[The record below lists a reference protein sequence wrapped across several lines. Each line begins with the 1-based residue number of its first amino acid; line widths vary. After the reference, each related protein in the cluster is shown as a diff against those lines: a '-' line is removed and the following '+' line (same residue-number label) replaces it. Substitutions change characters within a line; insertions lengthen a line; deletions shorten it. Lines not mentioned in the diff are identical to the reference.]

1 LDLQYQ
7 PAKGHRLLR
16 TAVFL
21 LGSFSASLALA
32 DSSEGIVSPI
42 EAPTSQVEPQCLDL
56 AQAIMSIASEVE
68 AVELERALETSI
80 AAVDAL
86 ECQPE
91 PVQPVLLTALLQMVG
106 AVQLYSGDEASAK
119 DAFAWAATTSPS
131 TPLSPTYGQDAV
143 ELYQA
148 EQTRIFDAE
157 PAKLEVMGDVEAWID
172 GALLMVGQHQNLTPG
187 KHLVQWRLDNE
198 PIQARVI
205 ELMAG
210 EDRGL
215 RLGPGGSVPETLLTV
230 PVVETPPISRLA
242 TPGQVLFLGTGLA
255 SITGGTV
262 LVVLASRSHD
272 RFYEE
277 QDPEDL
283 PELQTRTNSLAAT
296 GLVLMASGIA
306 VGSFS
311 ITLGSGLSV
320 SGSF

>member
-1 LDLQYQ
+1 M
-7 PAKGHRLLR
+7 
-16 TAVFL
+16 
-21 LGSFSASLALA
+21 
-32 DSSEGIVSPI
+32 E
-42 EAPTSQVEPQCLDL
+42 L

-68 AVELERALETSI
+68 DVELERALETSI
-80 AAVDAL
+80 AALDAL

-119 DAFAWAATTSPS
+119 DAFAWAATSSPS

-148 EQTRIFDAE
+148 EQTRIFEAE
-157 PAKLEVMGDVEAWID
+157 PAKLEVMGEVEAWID
-172 GALLMVGQHQNLTPG
+172 GAALMVGQSQNLTPG
-187 KHLVQWRLDNE
+187 KHLVQWRLDE
-198 PIQARVI
+198 EAIEARVI

-210 EDRGL
+210 EERGL
-215 RLGPGGSVPETLLTV
+215 RLGPGGSVPETLLAV
-230 PVVETPPISRLA
+230 PVVEPAPMSRLA

-272 RFYEE
+272 RFYQE

-311 ITLGSGLSV
+311 VTLGSGLGV